1 VISQWRYCLDI
12 PNNLMMLEGNV
23 TGVSGAAFQVAL
35 TGLHHFGAGAFR
47 WKLTLSWCLAWG
59 HRGGGSPW

>member
-1 VISQWRYCLDI
+1 VVGQWRYCLDI

-35 TGLHHFGAGAFR
+35 TGLHHFGAVAFR
-47 WKLTLSWCLAWG
+47 W
-59 HRGGGSPW
+59 